1 MSKNMLLYNYSS
13 INYDRRDLM
22 TIVDAIVTI
31 LNNSEKGMTSKEI
44 YKKIVDKNL
53 YSFGAKDPTSVVNA
67 MIRRRC
73 KGLDFPTAY
82 PIKLFGIVGYKG
94 KKPLFALLESN
105 RNFEESND
113 TTIVN
118 ADLLPEEKIG
128 VAITEH
134 IEAIRS
140 QVFDFVINNSPS
152 FFEHLVI
159 DLLLKMGYG
168 YDKNSGVVTGRSHD
182 GGIDGIISEDKLGL
196 DLIYIQAKR
205 YTGKNTV
212 GRRDVQ
218 AFVGAMENV
227 QKGVFITT
235 SKFTKEA
242 IDFIN
247 RQQKNI
253 KLIDGKMLAD
263 LLVKYQVGINVVQT
277 LSIYKLDSDYYRE

>member
-1 MSKNMLLYNYSS
+1 
-13 INYDRRDLM
+13 M

-31 LNNSEKGMTSKEI
+31 LKDSNKGMTSKEI
-44 YKKIVDKNL
+44 YKEIVEKKL
-53 YSFGAKDPTSVVNA
+53 YSFGAKEPINVVNA

-82 PIKLFGIVGYKG
+82 PVKFFEIVGYKG
-94 KKPLFALLESN
+94 KKPLFSLI
-105 RNFEESND
+105 ESND
-113 TTIVN
+113 ETSSETTDIPIVN
-118 ADLLPEEKIG
+118 SDLLPEEKIG
-128 VAITEH
+128 AAVFEH
-134 IEAIRS
+134 VESIRS

-242 IDFIN
+242 IEFVN

-253 KLIDGKMLAD
+253 KLIDGNMLSD

-277 LSIYKLDSDYYRE
+277 LSLYKVDSDYYGE

>member
-1 MSKNMLLYNYSS
+1 
-13 INYDRRDLM
+13 M

-31 LNNSEKGMTSKEI
+31 LSNSKKGMTSKEI
-44 YKKIVDKNL
+44 YKEIVDNSL
-53 YSFGAKDPTSVVNA
+53 YSFGAKEPVNVVNA

-82 PIKLFGIVGYKG
+82 PVKLFEIVGYKG
-94 KKPLFALLESN
+94 KKPLFSLLENNTESIEKSN
-105 RNFEESND
+105 EISIENTD
-113 TTIVN
+113 I
-118 ADLLPEEKIG
+118 LPEEKIG
-128 VAITEH
+128 AAISEH
-134 IEAIRS
+134 IDSIRS
-140 QVFDFVINNSPS
+140 QVFDFVINNSQS
-152 FFEHLVI
+152 LFEHLVI

-242 IDFIN
+242 IEFIN

-253 KLIDGKMLAD
+253 KLIDGSMLAD

-277 LSIYKLDSDYYRE
+277 LSLYKVDSDYYGE